1 MAAMPEAIAKG
12 PILKRLEGRYRERA
26 KLQDRI
32 DALKNASEDLA
43 TLGRKRGVLT
53 ETEAKHLRDDWFSK
67 TGWWPGAH
75 PIEPIVRWG
84 LITALEEAMKRNL
97 PLDASWVCSNEHS
110 SFQVDVT
117 WSDQQL
123 TVLFNSPP
131 VPEAYQDNPLAP
143 DPSFLVQEG
152 SSGATATHTG
162 GHYNR
167 RRTPPAFV
175 NADEPIIIVKRVRE
189 LLDTDR
195 VLIREY
201 DKCGKGVSSYIVAIE
216 PKNLLALEAGLP
228 NHDYASQE

>member
-1 MAAMPEAIAKG
+1 MAAMPEVIAKG

-26 KLQDRI
+26 KLQERI
-32 DALKNASEDLA
+32 DALKDMSEDLA

-67 TGWWPGAH
+67 TGWWPRAQ
-75 PIEPIVRWG
+75 PIEPLVRWG
-84 LITALEEAMKRNL
+84 LITALEEAVKRNL
-97 PLDASWVCSNEHS
+97 PLDAYWVCSNEHN
-110 SFQVDVT
+110 SFQVDIT

-131 VPEAYQDNPLAP
+131 VPEAYQDNPLVP
-143 DPSFLVQEG
+143 DPSLLVQKG
-152 SSGATATHTG
+152 TSDATAPHAG
-162 GHYNR
+162 GYYNR

-189 LLDTDR
+189 LLETDR
-195 VLIREY
+195 VLLLEY
-201 DKCGKGVSSYIVAIE
+201 DEHGKGVSSYIVALE

-228 NHDYASQE
+228 KHEYASQK